1 MLQRGVCHP
10 GPVLEAAAARS
21 RFGLGKHRSSRRL
34 QRRLV
39 SIGRYSA
46 RFLDALKA
54 KWDEGWLGYEEI
66 SLPMLCVQPAC

>member
-1 MLQRGVCHP
+1 MRLLRHDWPQQR
-10 GPVLEAAAARS
+10 S
-21 RFGLGKHRSSRRL
+21 QFFRL

-39 SIGRYSA
+39 SVGRYSA
-46 RFLDALKA
+46 RYLDALGS

>member
-1 MLQRGVCHP
+1 MALASTAPFAVC
-10 GPVLEAAAARS
+10 
-21 RFGLGKHRSSRRL
+21 
-34 QRRLV
+34 RLV

>member
-1 MLQRGVCHP
+1 MLQRGVCHSS
-10 GPVLEAAAARS
+10 PVPEAAAARS
-21 RFGLGKHRSSRRL
+21 RFGLGRHRSFRRL